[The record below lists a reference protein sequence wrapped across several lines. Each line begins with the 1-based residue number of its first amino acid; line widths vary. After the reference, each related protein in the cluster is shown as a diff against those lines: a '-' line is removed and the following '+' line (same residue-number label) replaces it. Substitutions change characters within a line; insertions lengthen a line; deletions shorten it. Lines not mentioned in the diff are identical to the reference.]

1 MFNMDISPY
10 VLSKISV
17 LAFFSIIQSAIFI
30 GILYLRYRSNDL
42 VDYNAP
48 FSAFIWMSFLSI
60 AATFLGLLLSATLAT
75 AEKVMTIVPIVLI
88 PQIMLAGLVAKI
100 NTPYV
105 ELISYLTFTRWGTE
119 GFNAIQEKVVIS
131 NLNAEDTASN
141 AIEQLKSQFYKTEW
155 FGDWAGT
162 LKLDIIAVFI
172 LMALMTY
179 FIFKQLKKK
188 VEVL

>member
-1 MFNMDISPY
+1 MDISPY

-30 GILYLRYRSNDL
+30 GILYINYSLGDKIL
-42 VDYNAP
+42 AYNTP
-48 FSAFIWMSFLSI
+48 FSSFIWMSFLSI
-60 AATFLGLLLSATLAT
+60 AATFLGLLLSASLAT

-100 NTPYV
+100 STLPV
-105 ELISYLTFTRWGTE
+105 EIISYLTFTRWGTE
-119 GFNAIQEKVVIS
+119 GFSNIQDEVVVSTLEI
-131 NLNAEDTASN
+131 EYRASN
-141 AIEQLKSQFYKTEW
+141 AIEELTRKFYGDYTNW
-155 FGDWAGT
+155 FGKWAGT
-162 LKLDIIAVFI
+162 LKLDTLAILI
-172 LMALMTY
+172 LMGVMTY